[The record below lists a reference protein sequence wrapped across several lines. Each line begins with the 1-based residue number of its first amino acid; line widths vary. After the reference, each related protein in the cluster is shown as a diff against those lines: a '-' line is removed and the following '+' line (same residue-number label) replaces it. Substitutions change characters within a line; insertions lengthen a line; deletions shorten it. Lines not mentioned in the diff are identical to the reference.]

1 MIATVSN
8 LIGEIG
14 MLVCNTNLL
23 LEALLFVMKFS
34 EAVFEHLC
42 FHLPLLEVQLLVEFT

>member
-1 MIATVSN
+1 MIATVSD

-14 MLVCNTNLL
+14 MLVGNTNLL

-34 EAVFEHLC
+34 EAVFEHLR
-42 FHLPLLEVQLLVEFT
+42 FHLPLLEVQLLVEFA